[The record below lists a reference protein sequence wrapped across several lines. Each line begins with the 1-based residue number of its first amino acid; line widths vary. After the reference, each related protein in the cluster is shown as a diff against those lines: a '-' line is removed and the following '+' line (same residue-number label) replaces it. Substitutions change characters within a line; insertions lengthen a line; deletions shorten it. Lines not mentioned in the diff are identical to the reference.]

1 MSIKMGHCRTVC
13 AGTLAAL
20 LAAFSPLL
28 RADEG
33 AGALLQGGA
42 RVLEGVES
50 LPEAAPSAPSAAAA
64 EPLTVTPDACA
75 RIALEGNPRAALAD
89 EKTLGAAE
97 AAAAVRAQRLP
108 RVATSAAYTYVS
120 GLETEIYGSS
130 LAKLLFQVDGFEA
143 KKGTLTTQVAVEQ
156 VLFSGGQIRAG
167 IRASDYLAQSEEWKA
182 AAERI
187 ALAAEARTA
196 CYDAMLAQAMVRVA
210 EESVAAFRRHLQDAR
225 NRLDQ
230 GVASEFEVLRAETEL
245 KAREADAESART
257 AEKLAFVNLRR
268 ILFLDDTREVTVAG
282 EIPWDPLDTPVETL
296 VARALAARPELA
308 ALDRGIEAARQ
319 NVLVKRG
326 AFYPKVAATAQ
337 YQQVDG
343 GGKLMPDG
351 FTLGMG
357 AEWEFWPGGKRKH
370 ELREAESQTRQ
381 LELQRAG
388 VARLVETDVR
398 QAHAR
403 ALEAVAKIKREKA
416 ASRLGEEGQ
425 ELAELR
431 FQEGAGIQAETLD
444 AELALT
450 TARTGLAKALRD
462 YAVALTDLERA
473 LGGGLPGAAQ
483 AEQ

>member
-1 MSIKMGHCRTVC
+1 M
-13 AGTLAAL
+13 
-20 LAAFSPLL
+20 
-28 RADEG
+28 
-33 AGALLQGGA
+33 
-42 RVLEGVES
+42 
-50 LPEAAPSAPSAAAA
+50 
-64 EPLTVTPDACA
+64 
-75 RIALEGNPRAALAD
+75 
-89 EKTLGAAE
+89 KTL
-97 AAAAVRAQRLP
+97 
-108 RVATSAAYTYVS
+108 
-120 GLETEIYGSS
+120 
-130 LAKLLFQVDGFEA
+130 K
-143 KKGTLTTQVAVEQ
+143 TL
-156 VLFSGGQIRAG
+156 
-167 IRASDYLAQSEEWKA
+167 
-182 AAERI
+182 
-187 ALAAEARTA
+187 ALAA
-196 CYDAMLAQAMVRVA
+196 
-210 EESVAAFRRHLQDAR
+210 
-225 NRLDQ
+225 
-230 GVASEFEVLRAETEL
+230 VL
-245 KAREADAESART
+245 
-257 AEKLAFVNLRR
+257 
-268 ILFLDDTREVTVAG
+268 
-282 EIPWDPLDTPVETL
+282 
-296 VARALAARPELA
+296 ALAAGAASAHEYKLGDLEIGHPWSRATPNAAPVGAGYMTVTNKGKTADRLVAAGSDISSKVEIHEMA
-308 ALDRGIEAARQ
+308 VIDGVMKMRALDKGIEAARQ

-357 AEWEFWPGGKRKH
+357 AEWEFWPGGKRRH

-403 ALEAVAKIKREKA
+403 ALEAVGKIKREKG

>member
-1 MSIKMGHCRTVC
+1 MSIRK
-13 AGTLAAL
+13 GTLWAGVVAGGAVL
-20 LAAFSPLL
+20 LAAFP
-28 RADEG
+28 G
-33 AGALLQGGA
+33 TAGAEGGA
-42 RVLEGVES
+42 ALLEGGAKVLEGVES
-50 LPEAAPSAPSAAAA
+50 LPDRAPDTPASEAAP
-64 EPLTVTPDACA
+64 PLAVTPDLCA
-75 RIALEGNPRAALAD
+75 RIALDGNPRSTLAE
-89 EKTLGAAE
+89 EKVRGAAE

-108 RVATSAAYTYVS
+108 RVGTSAGYTYVS
-120 GLETEIYGSS
+120 GLETEIYGSQ

-143 KKGTLTTQVAVEQ
+143 QKGTFTTQVAVEQ

-167 IRASDYLAQSEEWKA
+167 IRASEFLAQSEEWKA
-182 AAERI
+182 EAERI

-210 EESVAAFRRHLQDAR
+210 GESVEAFRRHLQDAR

-257 AEKLAFVNLRR
+257 AEQLAFVNLRR
-268 ILFLDDTREVTVAG
+268 VLFLEDSRAVTVTG

-296 VARALAARPELA
+296 VARALAGRPELA
-308 ALDRGIEAARQ
+308 ALDKGIEAARQ
-319 NVLVKRG
+319 NVLMKRG
-326 AFYPKVAATAQ
+326 AYYPKAAATVQ

-351 FTLGMG
+351 FTLGLG

-370 ELREAESQTRQ
+370 ELREAESQARQ
-381 LELQRAG
+381 LELQRSG

-416 ASRLGEEGQ
+416 AANLGAEGL

-473 LGGGLPGAAQ
+473 LGQGLPEAPK
-483 AEQ
+483 AEE

>member
-1 MSIKMGHCRTVC
+1 
-13 AGTLAAL
+13 
-20 LAAFSPLL
+20 
-28 RADEG
+28 
-33 AGALLQGGA
+33 
-42 RVLEGVES
+42 
-50 LPEAAPSAPSAAAA
+50 
-64 EPLTVTPDACA
+64 
-75 RIALEGNPRAALAD
+75 
-89 EKTLGAAE
+89 
-97 AAAAVRAQRLP
+97 
-108 RVATSAAYTYVS
+108 
-120 GLETEIYGSS
+120 
-130 LAKLLFQVDGFEA
+130 
-143 KKGTLTTQVAVEQ
+143 
-156 VLFSGGQIRAG
+156 
-167 IRASDYLAQSEEWKA
+167 
-182 AAERI
+182 
-187 ALAAEARTA
+187 
-196 CYDAMLAQAMVRVA
+196 
-210 EESVAAFRRHLQDAR
+210 
-225 NRLDQ
+225 
-230 GVASEFEVLRAETEL
+230 
-245 KAREADAESART
+245 T

-268 ILFLDDTREVTVAG
+268 VLFLDDTREVTVAG

-473 LGGGLPGAAQ
+473 LGGGLPEAAQ
-483 AEQ
+483 AEK